1 MQSADQMEHGI
12 RGGFLFLRCLGLGF
26 VLELVLG
33 DEGRRSEA
41 PGPGWRLSRGG
52 ISQERGPERL
62 PRSLRPCSRELGSKG
77 KTSLA
82 CFSLLQPL
90 SREQGMLRLG
100 GSSCSLFPSF
110 RCSNNLPSASATAFS
125 PPARFSPAQKNEP
138 KRLLSAPGG
147 CEQICLPELGGGCFP
162 SANVASETRRGGGAE
177 FGAQP
182 GSLPYSAAC
191 FFYKTQLL
199 IASAVIII

>member
-1 MQSADQMEHGI
+1 MERGI

-90 SREQGMLRLG
+90 SREQGMLHLG

-110 RCSNNLPSASATAFS
+110 RCSNNLPSAATAAFS

-147 CEQICLPELGGGCFP
+147 CEQICLPEPGGGCFP
-162 SANVASETRRGGGAE
+162 SANVASETRGGGGTNLGLSLAP
-177 FGAQP
+177 FHIQP
-182 GSLPYSAAC
+182 PV
-191 FFYKTQLL
+191 FFIKHNC
-199 IASAVIII
+199 